1 MQKRDLKQTQKHKKA
16 FIDQIMLGFFLFAAL
31 IIFGATVSDEYEART
46 KALKLQEI
54 AKNSTRALAKSYMY
68 NEDMTE
74 SESINNDILST
85 TKLGQELIDNNNID
99 FIWRDLTGDGSPNV
113 VTTVISGYTQENF
126 WFKLL
131 DLDDFTIPDT
141 DWTEYVTKD
150 QSDIISIVMRYGGSN
165 AGYHNM
171 IGTYELDSDGCIT
184 NANLVLVNKEDHDV
198 GDELGSY
205 SNLDTRFFI
214 VPDGYDRYGNRSATL
229 NSSIS
234 IEGCPPDIP
243 ETTIDGNTDSGVVY
257 FQDTE
262 FNTDNG
268 YDHMREVGKE
278 YFDDYEAFISQQIT
292 YCSRYRRNGNCRRW
306 STRDATWEDW
316 VDYAADN
323 NIDFANDP
331 NDEYIITM
339 EDLPDGGDKDFNDIN
354 LDTTKVRIP
363 KSVDTVD
370 IEDGVDVSP

>member
-1 MQKRDLKQTQKHKKA
+1 MKNVNKRYKKA

-31 IIFGATVSDEYEART
+31 VIFGATISDEFQARNKT
-46 KALKLQEI
+46 LKLQEI
-54 AKNSTRALAKSYMY
+54 AKNSTRALSKSYMY
-68 NEDMTE
+68 NQDME
-74 SESINNDILST
+74 EAQAINNEILET
-85 TKLGQELIDNNNID
+85 TNLGQELLSNGNISY
-99 FIWRDLTGDGSPNV
+99 IWRDTTGDGEPNV
-113 VTTVISGYTQENF
+113 VTTTISGYQQDNF
-126 WFKLL
+126 WFRLL
-131 DLDDFTIPDT
+131 DKNEFNLPDV
-141 DWTEYVTKD
+141 DWTEFVTKD

-171 IGTYELDSDGCIT
+171 IGTYELDSDGCII
-184 NANLVLVNKEDHDV
+184 NSNLVLVNKEDHEV

-214 VPDGYDRYGNRSATL
+214 IPDGYDRYGSRSATL
-229 NSSIS
+229 DSNIF

-243 ETTIDGNTDSGVVY
+243 ETTIGSSTDSGVVY

-278 YFDDYEAFISQQIT
+278 FFDDYEAFISQQIT
-292 YCSRYRRNGNCRRW
+292 YCSRYRRNGNCRSW
-306 STRDATWEDW
+306 SSRDATWEDW
-316 VDYAADN
+316 ENYAHEN

-354 LDTTKVRIP
+354 IDTTKVRIP
-363 KSVDTVD
+363 RSIDTSEIKD
-370 IEDGVDVSP
+370 ADDVSPIS